1 MCLVL
6 SPQTVAELT
15 AAVET
20 NKETVERYLQ
30 ARYSSPLSP
39 PLLQPPTLSIR
50 LMREGSMV
58 YLNFKTLL
66 FLVGCEGGSV

>member
-6 SPQTVAELT
+6 SPRTVAELT

-30 ARYSSPLSP
+30 ARYCSPLSP
-39 PLLQPPTLSIR
+39 PSPPASYPLYKID
-50 LMREGSMV
+50 EGRVDGVPEFQNSFIFGRM
-58 YLNFKTLL
+58 
-66 FLVGCEGGSV
+66 